1 MSTNANELFVEPR
14 LLILKAA
21 LNNDINTVTKLL
33 ILDPTLINAKTTST
47 ASSILHIAAEAGHL
61 EICDLL
67 LERGHETN
75 PVNKV
80 GKTPYQCTKLVE
92 IQSLLVNAHTD
103 YLCNTFFTSANM
115 PMPNKPFITSLQY
128 IIQCKGK
135 SEYSQMY
142 MNNLGSHSF
151 GFTMLR
157 PAPNSTSGTDYGIV
171 TVFRT
176 DILMTPYYGELL
188 VIHENEQAIQFTEK
202 LANSKNGFYGDRE
215 KFDMTVLP
223 QFECRAFIK
232 FLSCG
237 LKSYPFLHDYPQKQD
252 TPDIIEAKKM
262 FIIFGVGGFKSFL
275 KSCNHQQL
283 EYLKTLEDYSL
294 VMDFVKKV
302 SHKQNN
308 GKNITINNEMQSK
321 YTAEE
326 PSNNTT
332 HTMK

>member
-33 ILDPTLINAKTTST
+33 MGDAALINAKTTST
-47 ASSILHIAAEAGHL
+47 GSSILHIAAEAGYL
-61 EICDLL
+61 EICELL
-67 LERGHETN
+67 LEKGHETN
-75 PVNKV
+75 PVNKA
-80 GKTPYQCTKLVE
+80 GKTPYQCTKSID

-103 YLCNTFFTSANM
+103 YLCNKFFTSSKIS
-115 PMPNKPFITSLQY
+115 MPNKPFITSLQS
-128 IIQCKGK
+128 IILCKDK

-142 MNNLGSHSF
+142 MNTLGSHSF

-188 VIHENEQAIQFTEK
+188 VIHENEQAIQFIEK
-202 LANSKNGFYGDRE
+202 LANSENGFYGDRE
-215 KFDMTVLP
+215 KFDMTDLP

-237 LKSYPFLHDYPQKQD
+237 LKSYPFLNNYPQKQD

-275 KSCNHQQL
+275 KSCNLQQL
-283 EYLKTLEDYSL
+283 EYLKSLEDYSL
-294 VMDFVKKV
+294 VMDFVNKV
-302 SHKQNN
+302 SHKKHN
-308 GKNITINNEMQSK
+308 GINETINTAMQSK

-326 PSNNTT
+326 PSNNTNPT
-332 HTMK
+332 IK